1 MNEFN
6 LFKIPSSPFYQ
17 VRFKRDGKYQ
27 VKSLK
32 TGDLIKATERA
43 SQIVAGININSIS
56 VSGNQKSFAQ
66 VVEAVLARDQRL
78 VNAELRNPQ
87 HNKDQLSIYKVHL
100 KEQLG
105 WMPTQEMTFQ
115 VISDYVDAMF
125 DQGKSI
131 TTIKHVMV
139 FVSKT
144 LKHAHR
150 MGWISAVPAL
160 PTISQPKAVRPWLS
174 MDEYQKVLKYL
185 VDEVESGK
193 ETIVVRYN
201 TIDQELRWFI
211 AFMINTFL
219 RPSDAKNLRHRN
231 IEIVRQGDKRYLRI
245 TPESS
250 KTINSPIISMPSAV
264 SIYVNLIK
272 YQRAKGF
279 GNSDHFIFLP
289 KYNNR
294 NVALQHL
301 RLQFQEVLK
310 RTGLERGRTGEMRT
324 LYSLRHSAIMFRLL
338 TGKSMDLL
346 TLARNCRTSV
356 EMIDRFYA
364 KHLTAEMNLDILH
377 SKR

>member
-1 MNEFN
+1 MNELK
-6 LFKIPSSPFYQ
+6 LFKISSSPFFQ
-17 VRFKRDGKYQ
+17 VRFKRDGKHH
-27 VKSLK
+27 VRSLR
-32 TGDLIKATERA
+32 TGNLEEAEDRA
-43 SQIVAGININSIS
+43 RQIVAGLNINSIPK
-56 VSGNQKSFAQ
+56 SGNQKSFGH
-66 VVEAVLARDQRL
+66 VVSEVLARDQRL
-78 VNAELRNPQ
+78 VNARLRNPQ

-105 WMPTQEMTFQ
+105 WMPIQEITFQ
-115 VISDYVDAMF
+115 VISDFVDAMF

-150 MGWISAVPAL
+150 LGWIDAVPGL

-193 ETIVVRYN
+193 ETIIVRYN
-201 TIDQELRWFI
+201 TIDQELRWFM

-231 IEIVRQGDKRYLRI
+231 IEIVRQGETRYLRI
-245 TPESS
+245 TTESS
-250 KTINSPIISMPSAV
+250 KTVNSPIISMPSAV
-264 SIYVNLIK
+264 PIYVNLINHQK
-272 YQRAKGF
+272 AKGF

-301 RLQFQEVLK
+301 RLQFQEVLR